1 MRICKLSL
9 KNIDP
14 KVTQYIEDSADFARP
29 ILDHLREQIHRNCP
43 DVVESIKWAIPH
55 FDHKDDFMCVLAS
68 AKNYCS
74 LTFIKSEFMSDP
86 RFAGGKKVKPGER
99 FMSRITS
106 MSELP
111 SDDELAG
118 FIKQAMDLND
128 RGVKLD
134 KTAKAAPS
142 STPLD
147 TPAYFLEAL
156 STNSVAKE
164 VFETQSASFRKNY
177 IVWLESAK
185 ADATRQRRIDE
196 ALEWI
201 AGGKGRFWKYE
212 K

>member
-1 MRICKLSL
+1 MSL

-14 KVTQYIEDSADFARP
+14 KVTEYIENSADFARP
-29 ILDHLREQIHRNCP
+29 ILDHLRELIHRNCP

-55 FDHKDDFMCVLAS
+55 FDYKDDFMCVLAS
-68 AKNYCS
+68 AKNHCS

-86 RFAGGKKVKPGER
+86 RFAGGKKVKPGQR
-99 FMSRITS
+99 FMSRITC
-106 MSELP
+106 MTELP
-111 SDDELAG
+111 SDEELTG
-118 FIKQAMDLND
+118 FVKQAMDLNE

-142 STPLD
+142 SKPLD
-147 TPAYFLEAL
+147 TPAYFLQAL
-156 STNSVAKE
+156 ATNPVAQQ
-164 VFETQSASFRKNY
+164 VFENHSPSFRKNY

-185 ADATRQRRIDE
+185 TMATRQRRIDE

-201 AGGKGRFWKYE
+201 ADGKGRFWKYE